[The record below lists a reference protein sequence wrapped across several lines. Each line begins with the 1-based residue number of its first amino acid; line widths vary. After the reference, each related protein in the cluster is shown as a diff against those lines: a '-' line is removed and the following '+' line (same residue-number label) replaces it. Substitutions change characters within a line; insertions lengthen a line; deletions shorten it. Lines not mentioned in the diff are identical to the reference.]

1 MKLSDLR
8 RDAVEGFDVDYRP
21 KCHNRQC
28 NKRVEI
34 EGKLCADCE
43 ENRRISIE
51 KLKQELLKH
60 VPDLVRKTTR
70 IEKGPVSGIIEIPND
85 HDIRMLDNG
94 DLVVSKKV

>member
-34 EGKLCADCE
+34 DGKFCDECE
-43 ENRRISIE
+43 KNRQASIE
-51 KLKQELLKH
+51 KVKKELLGSI
-60 VPDLVRKTTR
+60 PRGFIGED